1 MRSRR
6 SFVAAAAAVLC
17 LMAVVSSAS
26 ARNPGGRDF
35 GGAVFSA
42 GVSGTPSA
50 TPLRGPT
57 LLAPALAALVR
68 VSDDGG
74 VTIPLLP
81 EELGTSGTVFIDS
94 QTEPWVDVNPANARN
109 LVGMWQEERWS
120 TGGARNL
127 VFGTS
132 FDGGATWANIPLQG
146 VGIVA
151 GGEFQR
157 VTDPWVDFGPGNH
170 VYGTSL
176 AFDDTGPDNAI
187 FVTTSPD
194 GGVTWGPPVQVV
206 KDTDFAFFNDRQ
218 SLTVDDFPSS
228 PFYGRVYVGWDR
240 LASKGP
246 GYAYTGDGLVSHS
259 SDGGTSFSPPVL
271 AVPTGNNEQ
280 TLTNLPVVL
289 PDGTV
294 LDIGTY
300 YPNQSFNK
308 NAGLFFV
315 TRSTDGGATWGPVR
329 FPEAQRPVGVP
340 GIRSGD
346 GVPNATVDRR
356 TGTIYA
362 VWQDSRFSKG
372 KRDDVLLVR
381 SRDKGRTW
389 SAPVRVNDTPAGAQA
404 AFLPTVKVDEN
415 GRVGVV
421 YYDLRDDTNPRDG
434 SFITSEWITF
444 STDGGRTFGA
454 SRRLTPDFDQAAA
467 AFAGGFFLGDYQG
480 LGVAGT
486 TFTPFFVATLATQA
500 NGQVGSDVFATRVD

>member
-1 MRSRR
+1 M
-6 SFVAAAAAVLC
+6 
-17 LMAVVSSAS
+17 
-26 ARNPGGRDF
+26 P
-35 GGAVFSA
+35 
-42 GVSGTPSA
+42 
-50 TPLRGPT
+50 
-57 LLAPALAALVR
+57 
-68 VSDDGG
+68 
-74 VTIPLLP
+74 IPLLP
-81 EELGTSGTVFIDS
+81 EELGTSGTAFIDS
-94 QTEPWVDVNPANARN
+94 QTEPWVDVNPANPRN

-132 FDGGATWANIPLQG
+132 FDGGATWLNIPLQG

-151 GGEFQR
+151 GGDFQR
-157 VTDPWVDFGPGNH
+157 VTDPWVDFGPGSR

-187 FVTTSPD
+187 FVSASAD

-246 GYAYTGDGLVSHS
+246 GNAYTGDGLVAHS
-259 SDGGTSFSPPVL
+259 ADGGGSFSPPAL
-271 AVPTGNNEQ
+271 AVPTGNNQQ

-294 LDIGTY
+294 INVGTY

-308 NAGLFFV
+308 NSGLFFV
-315 TRSTDGGATWGPVR
+315 TRSNDGGATWGPVR
-329 FPEAQRPVGVP
+329 LPEAQRPVGVP

-362 VWQDSRFSKG
+362 VWQDSRSPRG
-372 KRDDVLLVR
+372 SATTCSSSVRRTRGGRGLPR
-381 SRDKGRTW
+381 SR
-389 SAPVRVNDTPAGAQA
+389 
-404 AFLPTVKVDEN
+404 
-415 GRVGVV
+415 
-421 YYDLRDDTNPRDG
+421 
-434 SFITSEWITF
+434 
-444 STDGGRTFGA
+444 
-454 SRRLTPDFDQAAA
+454 
-467 AFAGGFFLGDYQG
+467 
-480 LGVAGT
+480 
-486 TFTPFFVATLATQA
+486 
-500 NGQVGSDVFATRVD
+500 

>member
-1 MRSRR
+1 MRR
-6 SFVAAAAAVLC
+6 FLTAAAVLT
-17 LMAVVSSAS
+17 LGVAVIAATAS

-35 GGAVFSA
+35 GDAVFSA
-42 GVSGTPSA
+42 GVSGKDGGAARAFGPA
-50 TPLRGPT
+50 T
-57 LLAPALAALVR
+57 LALDALTR
-68 VSDDGG
+68 VSDDSG

-81 EELGTSGTVFIDS
+81 EELGTSGTVFLDS
-94 QTEPWVDVNPANARN
+94 QTEPWVDVNPSNSQN

-132 FDGGATWANIPLQG
+132 LDGGATWRNIALQG

-157 VTDPWVDFGPGNH
+157 VTDPWVDFGPSNR

-187 FVTTSPD
+187 FVHTSTD
-194 GGVTWGPPVQVV
+194 GGQTWGRPVQVV
-206 KDTDFAFFNDRQ
+206 KDTDIAFFNDRQ
-218 SLTVDDFPSS
+218 SLTVDDFPAS

-246 GYAYTGDGLVSHS
+246 GYAYTGDGLVAYSAN
-259 SDGGTSFSPPVL
+259 GGATFSAPIV

-294 LDIGTY
+294 LDVGTY
-300 YPNQSFNK
+300 YPNQAFNK

-315 TRSTDGGATWGPVR
+315 TRSTDGGATWGPVT

-356 TGTIYA
+356 NGTIYA

-372 KRDDVLLVR
+372 KRDDVLLIR
-381 SRDKGRTW
+381 STNQGRTW
-389 SAPVRVNDTPAGAQA
+389 SAPIKVNDTPAGAQA
-404 AFLPTVKVDEN
+404 AFLPTVKVDAN
-415 GRVGVV
+415 GRVGVL
-421 YYDLRDDTNPRDG
+421 YYDLRNDTNPRDG
-434 SFITSEWITF
+434 SFITTEWMTF
-444 STDGGRTFGA
+444 STDGGRSFG
-454 SRRLTPDFDQAAA
+454 SSQRLSPDFDHAAA

-480 LGVAGT
+480 LGVSGI
-486 TFTPFFVATLATQA
+486 TFTPFFGATLAAQA
-500 NGQVGSDVFATRVD
+500 NGQVGSDIFATTAG